1 MFTILA
7 TAILL
12 YLEPNPCEKVN
23 SPKKGEIW
31 KFDFVWHYSPLKLR
45 NDSICGSDIQEFFY
59 IKQRDR
65 ASYIAMKKVKITK
78 ESSCRNNS
86 LFNGKQKLFRGMLKS
101 VMAENQSLPSTK
113 EKQILTE
120 IALLNDKVDH
130 AGTYDCSPLNTKNVT
145 DPDAMWEECECILYG
160 FYTGGK
166 QGLKE
171 RVDK

>member
-12 YLEPNPCEKVN
+12 YLEPNPCEKVTP
-23 SPKKGEIW
+23 PKKGEIW

-45 NDSICGSDIQEFFY
+45 NDSICGSDLKDFFY
-59 IKQRDR
+59 IRQRDK

-78 ESSCRNNS
+78 ESSCKNNS

-101 VMAENQSLPSTK
+101 AVEENQSLPAMK
-113 EKQILTE
+113 EREILTE
-120 IALLNDKVDH
+120 IALLNDKIDH

-160 FYTGGK
+160 FYKGGK

-171 RVDK
+171 RVNK